1 MSSTKSVPAW
11 TRKTPGQYG
20 SNGINSDGSLMN
32 VGNKLSDR
40 PSIKL
45 FPQYNSGDTMRALLA
60 DCGGLGEGLGDEA
73 PPSARPAAIDENEAA
88 VANAP
93 TEVNTIKF
101 QRTKPAAGDQFQST
115 FEFGTASPVAK
126 GEVGEVAA
134 GAGGAAPK
142 KKDEETMTVQEAQ
155 RNLWEGARQGNT
167 KLVKQALAF
176 GADPTVPN
184 PTDGWLAL
192 HYAAAGKR
200 RLTCQVLLQLPSAAK
215 QCATRSIA
223 GETPASLCKVEA
235 LAEQMKT
242 LAAEAR

>member
-1 MSSTKSVPAW
+1 
-11 TRKTPGQYG
+11 
-20 SNGINSDGSLMN
+20 
-32 VGNKLSDR
+32 
-40 PSIKL
+40 
-45 FPQYNSGDTMRALLA
+45 MRALLA

-73 PPSARPAAIDENEAA
+73 PPPARPAAIHENEAPA
-88 VANAP
+88 ASNP
-93 TEVNTIKF
+93 PNKGVNTIKF
-101 QRTKPAAGDQFQST
+101 QRTNQPAAGDQFKST
-115 FEFGTASPVAK
+115 FEFGTASPVAN
-126 GEVGEVAA
+126 GEASVAP
-134 GAGGAAPK
+134 GAAAVATK

-200 RLTCQVLLQLPSAAK
+200 RLTCQVLLQLPSAAT

-223 GETPASLCKVEA
+223 GETPGSLCKIEA